1 MDLEISSAQIK
12 KAFSK
17 IKEDMS
23 DIHSRI
29 EQLEKENKE
38 LKKNLE
44 KDIIKTNQ
52 ISNTQNNKI
61 NLVGNILSGKIHI
74 DTCPYAKK
82 IAIQNLEKFDDIKQA
97 LRQKYKKCSC
107 ISLV

>member
-17 IKEDMS
+17 IKEDMG
-23 DIHSRI
+23 DLHSRI

-38 LKKNLE
+38 LKKQVEKNLT
-44 KDIIKTNQ
+44 KTNQ
-52 ISNTQNNKI
+52 TTNTQNNKI
-61 NLVGNILSGKIHI
+61 NLVGNVLSGKIHI

-107 ISLV
+107 ISII